1 MTGRRPFASLFA
13 CFDNA
18 EAPCGRIDSARWC
31 RAQTPCSPS
40 SSAGA
45 SQTSSRRCGASVR
58 SHPSSRVA
66 CRVAAATVLLVDR
79 NLNPQEK
86 LIRKVA
92 NEMLFS
98 WFQSGRHYCSKKSTQ
113 TRTTLLSTRPRPL
126 NAEERDAV
134 QQSSLLPQC
143 CRMAGVGGFLA
154 RLTRAS
160 RFCFASPPRL
170 YDSLS
175 PLGFD
180 SCSEALERVHRGKPC
195 REALE
200 GQGRV
205 KLALSFTV
213 YFF

>member
-98 WFQSGRHYCSKKSTQ
+98 WFQSGSEGNKKKEGKSGDLAQLCCLCCSLCT
-113 TRTTLLSTRPRPL
+113 P
-126 NAEERDAV
+126 
-134 QQSSLLPQC
+134 
-143 CRMAGVGGFLA
+143 LA
-154 RLTRAS
+154 RSSASDRSFPWTRDGS
-160 RFCFASPPRL
+160 FPWTP
-170 YDSLS
+170 Y
-175 PLGFD
+175 
-180 SCSEALERVHRGKPC
+180 
-195 REALE
+195 
-200 GQGRV
+200 
-205 KLALSFTV
+205 LATWLNCAG
-213 YFF
+213 YWLA